1 MYKKYCALIMA
12 VAVAMCALA
21 AGCDKSEDSSSQ
33 TASTQSSA
41 ASQKDDNNST
51 SSTARKYS
59 LEELGLSAKYF
70 DDKDHEV
77 GYQLESPDE
86 GDEIAIIHTNM
97 GDITMRFFPDAAP
110 QAVENFITLS
120 KDGYYDGVIFHRIID
135 GFMIQGGDPT
145 GTGTGGESV
154 SGKDFGDE
162 FSNKLFNIRGSVAMA
177 NKGPDTNS
185 SQFFINQCKDAN
197 FELCEA
203 NWNQIYDMMCQVK
216 DSGGLDSFL
225 QYYNSYY
232 TNFYNTDMITDD
244 IKALYKKEGGNPQL
258 DGAFNMIGRGHT
270 VFAQVIDGMDV
281 VDAIAAVETD
291 SNNKPLDD
299 VIIETVEITNY
310 SK

>member
-1 MYKKYCALIMA
+1 MYKKYCALLLTLSI
-12 VAVAMCALA
+12 AMCGLA
-21 AGCDKSEDSSSQ
+21 AGCDSKNGTGETESQ
-33 TASTQSSA
+33 A
-41 ASQKDDNNST
+41 ASQQPAEDNSQAETT
-51 SSTARKYS
+51 SSDAQYS
-59 LEELGLSAKYF
+59 LEELGLGANYL
-70 DDKDHEV
+70 DDTQHKV

-86 GDEIAIIHTNM
+86 GDEIAIIHTNK
-97 GDITMRFFPDAAP
+97 GDITIRFFPDAAP
-110 QAVENFITLS
+110 KAVENFITLS
-120 KDGYYDGVIFHRIID
+120 KDGYYDGIIFHRIID

-162 FSNKLFNIRGSVAMA
+162 FSNKLLNIRGSVAMA

-299 VIIETVEITNY
+299 VIIETVEVTTY

>member
-162 FSNKLFNIRGSVAMA
+162 FSNKLLNIRGSVAMA

-258 DGAFNMIGRGHT
+258 DG
-270 VFAQVIDGMDV
+270 QS
-281 VDAIAAVETD
+281 AA
-291 SNNKPLDD
+291 
-299 VIIETVEITNY
+299 
-310 SK
+310 